1 MKNKFKD
8 VLVTFII
15 ILLCTLLSHVLVDF
29 DVRLENLIMI
39 YLIGV
44 VFIVIETKKIFYGIA
59 SSFISIITFNYFFTQ
74 PIFSFQIYDA
84 NYIITIVIFLIVS
97 IITGIIMAKMQKHI
111 EISHYKEKQTKAF
124 YEISKS
130 FLNLS
135 GIEPIII
142 HSIKSLYKFQ
152 NTICEIYYFDKEK
165 NKLVL
170 YRDDQVSKDLH
181 SKLDLANWSYKNSC
195 DCGQHTSFYNNDD
208 WTYCPLHHGNDL
220 LGVYAIY
227 QSEEKKDCVLFVT
240 TLVSQMVMA
249 IEREQLYITQEKNR
263 LEIEKEKLRNNLLRS
278 ISHDLRTPL
287 TSVLGASSLIIEK
300 YDQLETSEKMELIKN
315 INMDCQWLIQL
326 VENLLNMTRIQDNR
340 LILTKQKEVVDDIIH
355 EAVRCCESRLQN
367 HQIQVHLP
375 EDIQMVKMDGRLII
389 QVLIN
394 LIDNAIKYTP
404 EDSLIEI
411 RFYKEKN
418 KACFEVKDNGNGI
431 DDSIRET
438 MFESFVT
445 TNAERGDSKRGIGL
459 GLAIC
464 KSIINAHDGI
474 IYAKNRVDTHGAI
487 FGFKLPL

>member
-1 MKNKFKD
+1 MAKKFKD
-8 VLVTFII
+8 VFVTLVI

-29 DVRLENLIMI
+29 NVRLENLIMV

-44 VFIVIETKKIFYGIA
+44 VFIVIETKKIFYGIT

-74 PIFSFQIYDA
+74 PIFSFRIYDP

-111 EISHYKEKQTKAF
+111 EISHYREKQTKAF

-135 GIEPIII
+135 GIETIII
-142 HSIKSLYKFQ
+142 HSIRSLYKFQ

-165 NKLVL
+165 EELVV
-170 YRDDQVSKDLH
+170 YRDDQISKDLH
-181 SKLDLANWSYKNSC
+181 SKLDLAKWSYENSC
-195 DCGQHTSFYNNDD
+195 DCGQHTSFYNHDD
-208 WTYCPLHHGNDL
+208 WIYCPLHHGNEV

-227 QSEEKKDCVLFVT
+227 QSEEKKDCALFVT

-263 LEIEKEKLRNNLLRS
+263 LEIEKEKLRNNLLRA

-287 TSVLGASSLIIEK
+287 TSVLGASSLMIEK
-300 YDQLETSEKMELIKN
+300 YDDLEKAAKLELIKN
-315 INMDCQWLIQL
+315 INMDSQWLIQL

-355 EAVRCCESRLQN
+355 EAVRCCESRLQS
-367 HQIQVHLP
+367 HQLKVHLP
-375 EDIQMVKMDGRLII
+375 ETIQMVEMDGKLII

-394 LIDNAIKYTP
+394 LIDNAIKHTP
-404 EDSLIEI
+404 DQALIEVS
-411 RFYKEKN
+411 FYEKDH
-418 KACFEVKDNGNGI
+418 KACFEVKDNGDGI
-431 DDSIRET
+431 DDQIKENL
-438 MFESFVT
+438 FESFFT
-445 TNAERGDSKRGIGL
+445 TKADRGDSKRGIGL

-464 KSIINAHDGI
+464 KSIINAHNGT
-474 IYAKNRVDTHGAI
+474 IYAKNREDTHGAI